1 MKGLKITQAV
11 IGLVVLCIGFLT
23 SDSYSA
29 PPKPGVATSPIGTAP
44 HQILKV
50 TDVKI
55 DNVYTTS
62 KTECACPCPELDGM
76 GVFMIDAIK
85 VFISN
90 AGSNPANGTIKVSYT
105 SILNNSPVT
114 MVKTFNAL
122 TPSSKADFDFGA
134 YGLIR
139 KSPGVKIEVVLSGEV
154 TDNKPANNTLIV
166 SKCIPKPVVIY

>member
-139 KSPGVKIEVVLSGEV
+139 KSPGVKKQIQRTGREISRRYLR
-154 TDNKPANNTLIV
+154 NTRWGD
-166 SKCIPKPVVIY
+166 